1 MDQMTKDGWPSMATV
16 DTGVLK
22 TIPNNRCHHRK
33 AAQSNRR
40 LYVVLR
46 TTDKR

>member
-1 MDQMTKDGWPSMATV
+1 MDQTTKDGWLGMARV
-16 DTGVLK
+16 NASVLK

-40 LYVVLR
+40 LSVVLR